1 MKRLTNKKK
10 EDKKMTLT
18 ERANE
23 MRKLYKNKITSGTNE
38 WFEKFICEWED
49 ITKKLKKHDCSKIK
63 IINKE
68 DE

>member
-1 MKRLTNKKK
+1 
-10 EDKKMTLT
+10 MTLT

-38 WFEKFICEWED
+38 WFENFICEWED
-49 ITKKLKKHDCSKIK
+49 ITKKLRKHDCSKIK

-68 DE
+68 DK